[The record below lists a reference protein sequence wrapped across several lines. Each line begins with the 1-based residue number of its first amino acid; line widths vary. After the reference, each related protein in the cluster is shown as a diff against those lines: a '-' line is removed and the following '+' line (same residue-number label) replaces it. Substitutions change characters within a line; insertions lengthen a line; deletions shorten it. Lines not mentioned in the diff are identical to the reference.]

1 MAVIMVE
8 VAEEGG
14 EVKLSRGGT
23 RLEYVPEHRRCLGP
37 GAGERNCD
45 CDDLCGWRG
54 TVRRRV
60 KLKRDLSSYNKEL
73 MNNQLRAS

>member
-1 MAVIMVE
+1 MAVIMVV

-14 EVKLSRGGT
+14 EVKLSGGGGT

-45 CDDLCGWRG
+45 CDDLC
-54 TVRRRV
+54 VPHDV
-60 KLKRDLSSYNKEL
+60 ALNSSATF
-73 MNNQLRAS
+73 RAITKS